1 MISIAKNIIDAQDL
15 ISTIAREEML
25 TKVLVAP
32 YANAKRAVAT
42 CSLGDGLRFHIA
54 RWPAF
59 THCEFPSKAL
69 EPSSN
74 VMPDTKDFP
83 FPVVW

>member
-1 MISIAKNIIDAQDL
+1 MISIAKNIDAQDL
-15 ISTIAREEML
+15 ISTIAREKML

-42 CSLGDGLRFHIA
+42 CSLGPQGDGPRFHIA

-59 THCEFPSKAL
+59 THFKFPCKAL
-69 EPSSN
+69 GSYSN
-74 VMPDTKDFP
+74 TKDFL

>member
-1 MISIAKNIIDAQDL
+1 MPKISSRQL
-15 ISTIAREEML
+15 RERKML

-42 CSLGDGLRFHIA
+42 CSLGPQGDGPRFHIA

-59 THCEFPSKAL
+59 TRCKFPCKAL
-69 EPSSN
+69 GSYSN
-74 VMPDTKDFP
+74 GMPDTKDLL

>member
-1 MISIAKNIIDAQDL
+1 
-15 ISTIAREEML
+15 ML

-42 CSLGDGLRFHIA
+42 CSLGPQGGGPRFHIA

-59 THCEFPSKAL
+59 THCEFACKAL
-69 EPSSN
+69 ESSSN
-74 VMPDTKDFP
+74 GMPDTKDLL